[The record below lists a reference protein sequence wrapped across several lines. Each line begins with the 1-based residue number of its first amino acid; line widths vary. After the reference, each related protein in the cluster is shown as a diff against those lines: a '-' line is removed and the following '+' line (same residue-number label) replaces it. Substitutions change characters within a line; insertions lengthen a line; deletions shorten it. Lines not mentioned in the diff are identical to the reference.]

1 MMKSKNDE
9 FLTVKEV
16 ASLLGVSER
25 TVRRWISP
33 AQPPGER
40 LACYRIGR
48 LVRIRRSDLE
58 EFLNRRS
65 H

>member
-1 MMKSKNDE
+1 MKSKSDD
-9 FLTVKEV
+9 FLTVKQV
-16 ASLLGVSER
+16 AALLGVSER

-33 AQPPGER
+33 AQPPRER

-58 EFLNRRS
+58 EFLMRRAS
-65 H
+65 